1 MMSGYVAEVLTV
13 LIFPIF
19 IFMVS
24 KTDNYGRLEKKYL
37 TKIESY
43 KEIVDRRRE
52 LMIQKSFNAIHDQ
65 KKI

>member
-1 MMSGYVAEVLTV
+1 MSDYVCEVLIT

-24 KTDNYGRLEKKYL
+24 ETENYAQLEKKYL

-52 LMIQKSFNAIHDQ
+52 LMIQKSLNAIRDQ

>member
-1 MMSGYVAEVLTV
+1 MMSGYIAEVLTV

-52 LMIQKSFNAIHDQ
+52 L
-65 KKI
+65 

>member
-1 MMSGYVAEVLTV
+1 MSDYVFEVLIT

-24 KTDNYGRLEKKYL
+24 ETENYDRLEKKYL

-43 KEIVDRRRE
+43 KEIVDCRRE
-52 LMIQKSFNAIHDQ
+52 LMIQKSLNAIRDQ